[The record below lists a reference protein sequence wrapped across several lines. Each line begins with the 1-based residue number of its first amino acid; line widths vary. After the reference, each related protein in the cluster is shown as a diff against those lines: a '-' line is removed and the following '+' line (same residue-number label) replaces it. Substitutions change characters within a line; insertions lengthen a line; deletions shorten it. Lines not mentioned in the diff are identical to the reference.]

1 MRHKLTYLRRT
12 DTGVRRFRELVWE
25 LTTLLA
31 YEALADV
38 SVAEVKV
45 TTPLGQATGQV
56 LAERIALVPILR
68 AGLGMVDPIW
78 NLIPDAQVGHI
89 GLFRDEETLRP
100 IEYYC
105 KLPPASQVDVC
116 LLLDPMLATGG
127 SAVTAC
133 SILKRHG
140 MRHIKYVGLIA
151 APPGIAQMHEMHPD
165 VDIHIAAAD
174 SCLNDKGYI
183 VPGLGDAGDRLFG
196 TKLEEAVHTPV
207 IQGQTEPLLPGR
219 DRRRAFGAC
228 PEQSEGAASP
238 TARPLAELRPALTE
252 DP

>member
-1 MRHKLTYLRRT
+1 
-12 DTGVRRFRELVWE
+12 VRRFRELVWE

-31 YEALADV
+31 YEALADLSLAQV
-38 SVAEVKV
+38 EV
-45 TTPLGQATGQV
+45 TTPLQQASGAV
-56 LAERIALVPILR
+56 LSERIALVPILR

-89 GLFRDEETLRP
+89 GLFRDEQTLNP

-133 SILKRHG
+133 GILKRHG
-140 MRHIKYVGLIA
+140 MPRIKYVGLIA
-151 APPGIAQMHEMHPD
+151 APQGIARMQQIHPD
-165 VDIHIAAAD
+165 VEIHIAAAD
-174 SCLNDKGYI
+174 SCLNDRGYI

-196 TKLEEAVHTPV
+196 TKLDEAVHAPLVHTQLETPPA
-207 IQGQTEPLLPGR
+207 GT
-219 DRRRAFGAC
+219 
-228 PEQSEGAASP
+228 GAASP
-238 TARPLAELRPALTE
+238 GNGP
-252 DP
+252 

>member
-1 MRHKLTYLRRT
+1 MFQNAHESKHPLVRHKLTYLRRT

-31 YEALADV
+31 YEALADLAV
-38 SVAEVKV
+38 TEMQV
-45 TTPLGQATGQV
+45 TTPLDHTTGQV

-89 GLFRDEETLRP
+89 GLFRDEESLRP

-105 KLPPASQVDVC
+105 KLPPANQVDVC

-127 SAVTAC
+127 SAVLAC
-133 SILKRHG
+133 DILKRQG
-140 MRHIKYVGLIA
+140 MRRIKYVGIIA
-151 APPGIAQMHEMHPD
+151 APQGIARMEQQHPD
-165 VDIHIAAAD
+165 VEITIAAAD
-174 SCLNDKGYI
+174 CCLNDKGYI

-196 TKLEEAVHTPV
+196 TKLDEAVHLPLPLGWAREKESPTPA
-207 IQGQTEPLLPGR
+207 GR
-219 DRRRAFGAC
+219 DVGID
-228 PEQSEGAASP
+228 G
-238 TARPLAELRPALTE
+238 
-252 DP
+252 